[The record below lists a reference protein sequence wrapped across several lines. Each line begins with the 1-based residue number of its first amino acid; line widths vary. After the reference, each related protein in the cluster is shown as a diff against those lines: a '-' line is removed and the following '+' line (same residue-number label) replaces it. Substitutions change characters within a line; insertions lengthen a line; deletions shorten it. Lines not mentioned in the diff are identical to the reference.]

1 MLATSTIFVYR
12 RRALAAGEA
21 ATFRMWGYPVLP
33 VLFIAAAAVL
43 LYYSFASN
51 LRNSL
56 IGSAIILC
64 GIPLYLLFRRHRAA
78 ESRT

>member
-12 RRALAAGEA
+12 RRAPASGEA

-64 GIPLYLLFRRHRAA
+64 GIPLYLLFRRHRGVP
-78 ESRT
+78 